1 MKKFIKSA
9 ISFTAII
16 VLCLSIAG
24 CSLFKAPDKG
34 SIDNID
40 DSKVLASTLNFA
52 TQNVSERKLLTGAE
66 ACALVERSVVA
77 LEIVYQG
84 GTSYGSG
91 VIIQDEDADANSKIF
106 YIITC
111 HHVISSLGTIN
122 VYVPDENGRNF
133 TDGDYNSEYKFTG
146 VIDNKIHTDKAVTLV
161 GGDKDGDIAVLK
173 LNTTGKNVNI
183 VSANVPVE
191 GYSVKKG
198 EEVFAVGNPTG
209 QLPGTYQDG
218 VIGYIE
224 REATISSVGIM
235 SLYQINVDI
244 THGNSGGG
252 LFNMYGE
259 LIGITNA
266 GSDENEGLNYSIPF
280 EGTDSF
286 VTVAKQLI
294 ATATDS
300 NYGYV
305 SGRWSLGITIADKTN
320 FGLVV
325 NSVETGSDDD
335 KAGVLANDVIVGIKY
350 TDKNNQ
356 PVSKEVSSSSSFT
369 LVYYEIKEFLT
380 SGDKISLIVNR
391 GSPIN
396 QTLELTL
403 TQNIFCDTGFYPTA
417 E

>member
-91 VIIQDEDADANSKIF
+91 VIVQDKDATSNSKIF

-305 SGRWSLGITIADKTN
+305 SGRWSLGITIVDKT
-320 FGLVV
+320 GGGVVV
-325 NSVETGSDDD
+325 NSVETGSDAD